1 MNFSKVSDTFPKRF
15 VDDLDDMLTDSTSN
29 GCTDLLDDLLQLI
42 SERLVELND
51 YYTTNLNSVQHYQR
65 QIMERKVKSQVQQDK
80 YTQVAKFL
88 STDDVCTPDNC

>member
-65 QIMERKVKSQVQQDK
+65 QIMERKVKSPVQQDQ
-80 YTQVAKFL
+80 YTQGAKFL
-88 STDDVCTPDNC
+88 TERDECSPDNC

>member
-1 MNFSKVSDTFPKRF
+1 MNYSKVSDTFPKRF

-65 QIMERKVKSQVQQDK
+65 QIMERKVKSPVQQDN
-80 YTQVAKFL
+80 YTEVAKFL

>member
-1 MNFSKVSDTFPKRF
+1 MNFSKVSDKFPKRF
-15 VDDLDDMLTDSTSN
+15 VDDLDDILTDSTSN
-29 GCTDLLDDLLQLI
+29 GETDLLDDLLDLI

-65 QIMERKVKSQVQQDK
+65 QLMERKVKSPVQQDK

-88 STDDVCTPDNC
+88 TEDDICTPDDC